1 MACVIE
7 GQINEHGTPLIPLRL
22 ADQDWLAIVDTE
34 FNGGLELPA
43 TLAEMLNA
51 ESYGKVEPR
60 LAAGIVVS
68 EEIFL
73 VELDFDG
80 KHEFTPATF
89 AAVNHVLVATRLM
102 RHHRLELDFPAR
114 TVRLE
119 RVR

>member
-1 MACVIE
+1 MIE

-22 ADQDWLAIVDTE
+22 ADQDWLAIVDTG

-43 TLAEMLNA
+43 ALADVLNA
-51 ESYGKVEPR
+51 ESFGKVESR

-68 EEIFL
+68 EEVFL

-80 KHEFTPATF
+80 RREFTPATF
-89 AAVNHVLVATRLM
+89 AAVRHVLIGTRLM
-102 RHHRLELDFPAR
+102 RRHRLELDFPAR

-119 RVR
+119 RVP